1 LPEAPASAVLFG
13 AAEWKE
19 GLESAGVNVLEPG
32 EGSPTLAV
40 ASRAEAAAAAA
51 AGAPVVLV
59 EGRRASPI
67 LARSYPVVD
76 RYLPIPGLDAP
87 QLIVPLSHQ
96 LSFDYAVR
104 NWSLGESMR
113 RRLRNALA
121 RHLLKWGAFPEV
133 RSLVTVGTKHKSN
146 PFLVQA
152 VEPLGVPA
160 GCQWFLTLG
169 HGDPLTRAV
178 FHLFPPEASDPQW
191 VLKFTRVPGYADA
204 FDRDE
209 RGLRVAAAAGGAV
222 TQRAPRLLGRI
233 EAAGLPAALETAA
246 VGTRFTLF
254 LQGHAQEAR
263 KLRAIESV
271 AEWTIE
277 AARETA
283 APSDRLESERQR
295 LGQEVLP
302 AWRGLGVPGDLVER
316 VSDVPAVLQHNDLG
330 SWNVIMRSESDF
342 TAVDWESARAEGFPL
357 WDLVYFLTD
366 AIIHLDGASQPNLR
380 DAHNLRLFR
389 GELPSS
395 AILFGWV
402 RRYCEALS
410 IPDEDVGP
418 VVTLCWLHHGMS
430 GGRRR
435 VAVEAYS
442 SGSPVGE
449 IADAERIARLWL
461 TSPGLGPSWDARR
474 RG

>member
-1 LPEAPASAVLFG
+1 VH
-13 AAEWKE
+13 
-19 GLESAGVNVLEPG
+19 VLETDD
-32 EGSPTLAV
+32 GSPTLAV
-40 ASRAEAAAAAA
+40 GSRAEAAAAAA
-51 AGAPVVLV
+51 TGAPLVLV
-59 EGRRASPI
+59 EGRGVSTI

-76 RYLPIPGLDAP
+76 RFLPIPGLDAP

-96 LSFDYAVR
+96 SAFDYAVR
-104 NWSLGESMR
+104 NWSLAQSMH
-113 RRLRNALA
+113 RRLRNAFA
-121 RHLLKWGAFPEV
+121 RHLLRWGALPEV
-133 RSLVTVGTKHKSN
+133 RPVVAVGVKQRAD

-152 VEPLGVPA
+152 VEPLGVPS

-178 FHLFPPEASDPQW
+178 FHLFPPDATEPGW

-209 RGLRVAAAAGGAV
+209 RGLRVAAAAGGEVAR
-222 TQRAPRLLGRI
+222 RAPLLLGRL

-246 VGTRFTLF
+246 VGMRLTLF
-254 LQGHAQEAR
+254 LQGPAPKSR
-263 KLRAIESV
+263 KLRAIEAV
-271 AEWTIE
+271 AEWTIDT
-277 AARETA
+277 ARQTA
-283 APSDRLESERQR
+283 TSPDRLENERRR
-295 LGQEVLP
+295 LAGEILP
-302 AWRGLGVPGDLVER
+302 AWRDLGAPRDLVEGMGHL
-316 VSDVPAVLQHNDLG
+316 PAVTQHNDLG

-366 AIIHLDGASQPNLR
+366 AITHLDGASQPDKR
-380 DAHNLRLFR
+380 DSHNLRLFR

-410 IPDEDVGP
+410 IPDENIGP
-418 VVTLCWLHHGMS
+418 VVTLGWLHHGMS
-430 GGRRR
+430 GGHRR

-442 SGSPVGE
+442 TDSASGE
-449 IADAERIARLWL
+449 LADAERIARLWL
-461 TSPGLGPSWDARR
+461 TSPGLGPSWDAWRT
-474 RG
+474 GA